1 MNVVY
6 QITFYE
12 LGASGITSAFLQSG
26 TPYPALQLGETF
38 LAKEFA
44 GLEGFSPLLE
54 IVHAGQEFSTL
65 NRGETHHQR
74 LIFTRAYDPQGAA
87 SPAAD
92 LGRFNNNQ
100 MMGDM

>member
-1 MNVVY
+1 M
-6 QITFYE
+6 
-12 LGASGITSAFLQSG
+12 TSAFLQSN
-26 TPYPALQLGETF
+26 TPYRTLQLGDTF
-38 LAKEFA
+38 HAKDFA
-44 GLEGFSPLLE
+44 GLEAFSPWLE

-74 LIFTRAYDPQGAA
+74 LVFTRAYDPQSAA

-92 LGRFNNNQ
+92 LGCLNSKQ